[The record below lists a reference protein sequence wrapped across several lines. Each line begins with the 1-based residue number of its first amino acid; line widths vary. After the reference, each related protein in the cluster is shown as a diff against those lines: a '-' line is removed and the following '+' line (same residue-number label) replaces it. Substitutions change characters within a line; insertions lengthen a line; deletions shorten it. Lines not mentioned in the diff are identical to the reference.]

1 MCGGVFFCII
11 FFLFALLGIRE
22 VKVPCYLWSTMKTL
36 VSILLSYCIWMGI
49 LFFFS
54 MNYFPEKIV
63 TCFLFCGS
71 SPLLPL
77 FTHLWG
83 VGRKQSF
90 SFTDMN
96 QSISFCLIHLQGF
109 LFVYLKSVWF
119 ICCIAHGIVGRC
131 LSAAFTCLTPTV
143 NCILYDHSAF
153 PFSWITCCTV
163 QNSAES
169 QVNWR
174 VTIMK

>member
-1 MCGGVFFCII
+1 MWRG
-11 FFLFALLGIRE
+11 FFLHYFFPFCFIRYKRSQSSLLLMEYNENTGLYF
-22 VKVPCYLWSTMKTL
+22 VKLLYLNGDFIFLFNELFSWINCYLFF
-36 VSILLSYCIWMGI
+36 ILR
-49 LFFFS
+49 LF
-54 MNYFPEKIV
+54 P
-63 TCFLFCGS
+63 
-71 SPLLPL
+71 PLPL